1 MSIAEQLV
9 EMGFDAEKAEEA
21 AKKCSTLETAMDWLV
36 SRQENEGMQ
45 TDSSSLPPQSH
56 PTSAPVVPASYK
68 CNDCGKVI
76 RDENGMM
83 FHASKT
89 GHENFEESSD
99 NIKPLTEEEKKV
111 QAGLLKE
118 KIKESMKKKAELEEK
133 EKFEREKRRVQEGK
147 LMLERN
153 EKRKEMEQLAAIAQ
167 RKRDKEEEEAAKR
180 RVLEQIKAD
189 RESRK
194 AASSGIAP
202 PPVPSPL
209 PTTVKTASIDKKD
222 YKEATIQ
229 IRLPSGEL
237 IRNKFGSN
245 EELGAV
251 RLWIEMTH
259 PELVPFSILQPF
271 PRKVMTSE
279 DMSAPLSIHGL
290 VPSGSLVVTRSQ

>member
-1 MSIAEQLV
+1 YFKMSIAEQLV

-21 AKKCSTLETAMDWLV
+21 AK
-36 SRQENEGMQ
+36 
-45 TDSSSLPPQSH
+45 SH

-202 PPVPSPL
+202 P
-209 PTTVKTASIDKKD
+209 
-222 YKEATIQ
+222 
-229 IRLPSGEL
+229 
-237 IRNKFGSN
+237 
-245 EELGAV
+245 
-251 RLWIEMTH
+251 
-259 PELVPFSILQPF
+259 
-271 PRKVMTSE
+271 
-279 DMSAPLSIHGL
+279 
-290 VPSGSLVVTRSQ
+290 